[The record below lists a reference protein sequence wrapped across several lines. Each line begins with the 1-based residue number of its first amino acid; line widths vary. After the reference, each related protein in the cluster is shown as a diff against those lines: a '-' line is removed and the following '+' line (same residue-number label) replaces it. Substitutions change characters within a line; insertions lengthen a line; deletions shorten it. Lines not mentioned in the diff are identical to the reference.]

1 MFFIISIRFITINK
15 VCLLLVDG
23 LLFQIPPTEMD
34 RTQQQ
39 IAMSHNEATTP
50 AADWESRSISSLTTV
65 HVSNTTHKVTPA
77 SMADNFVPPDPNE
90 VSVSVVLSANS
101 LGGDGGSSLSNS
113 AEAAG
118 PAVGPNNRAAFE
130 DHGMLVREA
139 ARARRLDDALHYSQE
154 RLTQQAAALNAALEK
169 AAALEEEIAALKAQL
184 KAQQDGTSS
193 SSSSSQQDPPDD
205 KKKDDDDDDDDDKQL
220 DSKPSAKP
228 FPKREN

>member
-1 MFFIISIRFITINK
+1 
-15 VCLLLVDG
+15 
-23 LLFQIPPTEMD
+23 
-34 RTQQQ
+34 
-39 IAMSHNEATTP
+39 MSNSEATTP
-50 AADWESRSISSLTTV
+50 AATDWETRSVSSLTTAL
-65 HVSNTTHKVTPA
+65 VSNTTHKVTPA

-90 VSVSVVLSANS
+90 VSVSVVLSANG
-101 LGGDGGSSLSNS
+101 LVDGGSSLSTA

-118 PAVGPNNRAAFE
+118 PAVGPENRAAFE

-154 RLTQQAAALNAALEK
+154 RLTTALEEKAAALEK
-169 AAALEEEIAALKAQL
+169 AAAQEEEIAALKAQL
-184 KAQQDGTSS
+184 KAQDGT
-193 SSSSSQQDPPDD
+193 SSSSQQDPPDD